1 MDIAL
6 RSLWGFGLLLLSG
19 LADAQTVRYIHTN
32 ALGSVVAITD
42 ESRNVVERREYE
54 PYGAQL
60 TPAVQDG
67 PGYTGHVQ
75 DAATGLTYMQQ
86 RYYDPQIGLFLS
98 VDPVTAYSNPV
109 GQFHRYRY
117 ANNNPYKFT
126 DPDGRAVTCG
136 EKRCS
141 GEVNTITDA
150 IAVPITITIAYGGRL
165 VSNAIA
171 SSQSNESSESDSAG
185 GNGGPDSVEGLR
197 GASEIENITSRGTR
211 IWDRGADSEQKS
223 KDFDALGPTDVE
235 TKANG
240 TRVGTLENGDRV
252 VDRNTSKDGRPT
264 LEVQKPNGRT
274 VDEFRYGKKQE

>member
-1 MDIAL
+1 LIAYNKESYMGSIFRVL
-6 RSLWGFGLLLLSG
+6 LGIGLSVLSG
-19 LADAQTVRYIHTN
+19 WAAAQTVEYIHTD
-32 ALGSVVAITD
+32 ALGSIVAVTD
-42 ESRNVVERREYE
+42 ASGNVIERREYE

-60 TPAVQDG
+60 TPVVQDG

-197 GASEIENITSRGTR
+197 GASEIENITS
-211 IWDRGADSEQKS
+211 WSSQ
-223 KDFDALGPTDVE
+223 L
-235 TKANG
+235 
-240 TRVGTLENGDRV
+240 L
-252 VDRNTSKDGRPT
+252 VDT
-264 LEVQKPNGRT
+264 
-274 VDEFRYGKKQE
+274 